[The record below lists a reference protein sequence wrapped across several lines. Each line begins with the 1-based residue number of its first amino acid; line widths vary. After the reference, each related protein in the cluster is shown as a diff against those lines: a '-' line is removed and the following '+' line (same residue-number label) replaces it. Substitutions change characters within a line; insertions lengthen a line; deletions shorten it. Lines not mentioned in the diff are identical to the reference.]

1 VPRPRKKRAGTAET
15 VGDRIRRFRLAKGLS
30 QTELGKRLG
39 VSQRVVTYYEVR
51 GISPT
56 PDLLIKLADALG
68 VSTDMLLG
76 RKALPRQVAVLSE
89 GSLRRWR
96 RLKRLE
102 ELPRHDQMAVLKMIE
117 ALADRAEKRKRG

>member
-1 VPRPRKKRAGTAET
+1 
-15 VGDRIRRFRLAKGLS
+15 
-30 QTELGKRLG
+30 

-51 GISPT
+51 GVSPT
-56 PDLLIKLADALG
+56 PELLIKLADALG

-102 ELPRHDQMAVLKMIE
+102 ELPRHDQMAVLKMID
-117 ALADRAEKRKRG
+117 ALADRAAKRKRG